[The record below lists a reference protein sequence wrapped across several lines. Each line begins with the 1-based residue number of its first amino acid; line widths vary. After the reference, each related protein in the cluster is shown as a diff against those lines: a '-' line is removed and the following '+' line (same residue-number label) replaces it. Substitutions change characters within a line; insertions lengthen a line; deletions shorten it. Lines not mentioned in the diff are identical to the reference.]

1 MLYLQELTALSTI
14 EYLFDLNP
22 FCWSWQRMRLPNR
35 RSQIRRRSF
44 KPSASDAGWVWPST
58 ATFAKGGGRGNSSML
73 PRHGRSYLRDQL
85 RTYLHVGLSRL
96 SVRSYLG
103 TKVLKF
109 GNGLNVTNKRQMP
122 NELLF
127 LWHKYPSKCTL
138 RYAKTLFLHNSSL
151 SDARLCRIRVNPETR
166 LCFADLSF
174 RVDDRKI
181 SSYAAHLKGGFDPY
195 KIIYNI
201 VYQFDSFI

>member
-1 MLYLQELTALSTI
+1 MPDEFGLQPPLLRKVVVAGIRPCSLVTDDLTCETNYGPTSTW
-14 EYLFDLNP
+14 D
-22 FCWSWQRMRLPNR
+22 SAA
-35 RSQIRRRSF
+35 SQWEVTL
-44 KPSASDAGWVWPST
+44 A
-58 ATFAKGGGRGNSSML
+58 
-73 PRHGRSYLRDQL
+73 
-85 RTYLHVGLSRL
+85 
-96 SVRSYLG
+96 
-103 TKVLKF
+103 LKF
-109 GNGLNVTNKRQMP
+109 WNLAMASSQLKRQMP

-127 LWHKYPSKCTL
+127 VWHFPSKCTL

-151 SDARLCRIRVNPETR
+151 SDARLCRIHVNPETR

-201 VYQFDSFI
+201 VYQFDSVI